1 MNVKLVK
8 CKDYDEM
15 SRKAAA
21 IFAAQITL
29 KPDSLLGFA
38 TGSTPCG
45 LYAQL
50 SKWCQAGDISFK
62 KIRTVNLDE
71 YVGLPVEHY
80 ESYRSFMN
88 RNLFNNVDIDPGRGY
103 RQGVRRI
110 RGLH

>member
-71 YVGLPVEHY
+71 YVGLA
-80 ESYRSFMN
+80 
-88 RNLFNNVDIDPGRGY
+88 GRA
-103 RQGVRRI
+103 
-110 RGLH
+110 L